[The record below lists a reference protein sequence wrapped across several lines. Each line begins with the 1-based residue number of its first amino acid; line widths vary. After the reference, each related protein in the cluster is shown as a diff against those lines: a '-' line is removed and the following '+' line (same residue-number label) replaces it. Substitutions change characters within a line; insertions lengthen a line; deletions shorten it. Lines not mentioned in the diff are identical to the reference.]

1 MSTNDLL
8 AILYSAE
15 GGEWFTIDELR
26 LRLRWPRRAVE
37 NAIEHLRL
45 EGVPIVAG
53 SDGVRISASTSELAD
68 YIDARRRRAAEIHR
82 GTMKLRSTLR
92 RLQEK
97 DDASGGLTLWD
108 AA

>member
-15 GGEWFTIDELR
+15 GGEWWTIDELR

-37 NAIEHLRL
+37 NAIENLRL

-53 SDGVRISASTSELAD
+53 SDGVRISTSVQELAE
-68 YIDARRRRAAEIHR
+68 YVEARRRRAAEIHR
-82 GTMKLRSTLR
+82 GTLKLRNTLN
-92 RLQEK
+92 RLREK
-97 DDASGGLTLWD
+97 ADAAGGLTLWD